1 VSHSFNKVFC
11 LGLSRTGTTSLH
23 EALSALGLRSV
34 HFPIH
39 LFTQPEALGL
49 PPFRHGVR
57 LGPYAAWRRG
67 KELKASRVHHD
78 ARKILEMSDAFC
90 DLPVPLYYRELDRL
104 FPGSKFVLTT
114 RDADAWLASMR
125 WLFVDGAVLWKRGHV
140 GDELHQR
147 AYGTTVFDREK
158 LLAARER
165 HLREV
170 GDFFRNRE
178 SDLLQVRVDQ
188 GELRYETL
196 AGFLGLET
204 PLAGPCP
211 RSNEAVSIDSMQ
223 KRDHAAARFF
233 PVAFWRVLLAR
244 ISRQ

>member
-1 VSHSFNKVFC
+1 
-11 LGLSRTGTTSLH
+11 
-23 EALSALGLRSV
+23 
-34 HFPIH
+34 
-39 LFTQPEALGL
+39 
-49 PPFRHGVR
+49 
-57 LGPYAAWRRG
+57 
-67 KELKASRVHHD
+67 
-78 ARKILEMSDAFC
+78 
-90 DLPVPLYYRELDRL
+90 
-104 FPGSKFVLTT
+104 
-114 RDADAWLASMR
+114 MR

-211 RSNEAVSIDSMQ
+211 RVNETRAVSE
-223 KRDHAAARFF
+223 RDRFGRILGRIPPFSLIALLAARLKEG
-233 PVAFWRVLLAR
+233 AWGR
-244 ISRQ
+244 